1 MKIPYLKKKPE
12 LKSYHNVT
20 WEDNYSW
27 IHQKNILEVLRDK
40 TKLDPEVKNYLDEEN
55 SYANYHLKDT
65 ENLQKKLFDEIK
77 GRIKLDDESLP
88 YKDHTYEYWSKTTA
102 VGNYSIKL
110 RKKIDTDLVEEIWN
124 GDEEKKKLETEYF
137 GVGDLEVSNNDKYL
151 GYSLDI
157 KGSEYYTIFI
167 RDIKTNEI
175 ITKEISETSGGITF
189 SLDDKYV
196 FYSKLDQNHRARK
209 IYRHEIGNFNGQDE
223 LIFEEKSEAF
233 TVSIGLSSDEKY
245 YFINTSDHN
254 TSEQYYFGVDEINI
268 KPKLIIKREKGIIYS
283 VSSWDSKFF
292 NHTNKDAE
300 DFKIDVSDSL
310 EKQNWKT
317 FIPPRDEV
325 LIGGCT
331 FLKNWIIR
339 SETSNALDKLFVKN
353 ISSGVEE
360 ELIFSNETV
369 YVPGI
374 SLIQKDRD
382 TDNVYLGYSSPK
394 TPSRVYSY
402 NLSTKTKKLVK
413 EQEIPSGHN
422 PEDYIVERV
431 DYKSHDGRLVPL
443 TITRHKKT
451 KIDGSANLLLYGY
464 GSYGSS
470 MSPNFSSTR
479 LSLINRDIIWA
490 TAHIRGG
497 MEKGMKWWKEG
508 KLINKKNTFEDYI
521 HAAKYLIDNNYS
533 SKGKIIGMGGS
544 AGGLLMGAV
553 VNQAPELF
561 LGIIMAVPFVD
572 SLTTNLDHSL
582 PLTVGEF
589 DEFGNA
595 KDIKEHFDYIFSYAP
610 YNNIKKMDYPHIL
623 ITTSLSANTLAV
635 TPEPH
640 ENTIF
645 LLWSKLN
652 GLNFST
658 ILSLAINVRSSV
670 FINSEKGK
678 QNEFLIDPLLKPFLG
693 SATFPSNLSI
703 LLASITLN
711 SFSEIFLSISC
722 LSFTSFL
729 FSLAL

>member
-1 MKIPYLKKKPE
+1 MKVPYLKKKPE
-12 LKSYHNVT
+12 IKSCHNIE

-40 TKLDPEVKNYLDEEN
+40 TKLDPEVKKYLDEEN
-55 SYANYHLKDT
+55 SYTNYYLKDT
-65 ENLQKKLFDEIK
+65 KDLQKRLFDEIK

-88 YKDHTYEYWSKTTA
+88 YKDHTYEYWTKTTA
-102 VGNYSIKL
+102 TGNYSIKL
-110 RKKIDTDLVEEIWN
+110 RKKINTDLIEEIWN
-124 GDEEKKKLETEYF
+124 GDEEKKKLKTEYF

-151 GYSLDI
+151 GYSLDT

-167 RDIKTNEI
+167 RDIETNEI
-175 ITKEISETSGGITF
+175 ITKKISETSGGITF
-189 SLDDKYV
+189 SLDDKYI

-209 IYRHEIGNFNGQDE
+209 IYRHEIGNFNNQDE

-254 TSEQYYFGVDEINI
+254 TSEQYYFGINEVNAE
-268 KPKLIIKREKGIIYS
+268 PKLIMKRKKGIIYS
-283 VSSWDSKFF
+283 VSSWDNKFY

-310 EKQNWKT
+310 DKQNWKK

-331 FLKNWIIR
+331 FLKDWIIR

-374 SLIQKDRD
+374 SLTQKDRD

-623 ITTSLSANTLAV
+623 ITTSLSDNRVLFD
-635 TPEPH
+635 EPAKFTAKLR
-640 ENTIF
+640 EYKTDNN
-645 LLWSKLN
+645 LL
-652 GLNFST
+652 
-658 ILSLAINVRSSV
+658 
-670 FINSEKGK
+670 
-678 QNEFLIDPLLKPFLG
+678 LLKTEMNAG
-693 SATFPSNLSI
+693 HGGKSGRDGAI
-703 LLASITLN
+703 EEIAIDY
-711 SFSEIFLSISC
+711 SF
-722 LSFTSFL
+722 
-729 FSLAL
+729 ALKVAEKINI

>member
-1 MKIPYLKKKPE
+1 MKIPHLKKKLE
-12 LKSYHNVT
+12 LKSCHDVT

-27 IHQKNILEVLRDK
+27 IHQQNILEVLKDK
-40 TKLDPEVKNYLDEEN
+40 SKLNPEVKKYLDEEN
-55 SYANYHLKDT
+55 SYAEYHLKDT
-65 ENLQKKLFDEIK
+65 KTVQKKLFDEIK

-88 YKDHTYEYWSKTTA
+88 YKDHTYEYWTKTTA
-102 VGNYSIKL
+102 TGNYSIKL
-110 RKKIDTDLVEEIWN
+110 RKKIDTDNVEEIWN
-124 GDEEKKKLETEYF
+124 GDEEKKKLSTEYF
-137 GVGDLEVSNNDKYL
+137 GIGDLEVSNNDKYL

-167 RDIKTNEI
+167 RDIKTKKI
-175 ITKEISETSGGITF
+175 ISKEIPETSGGITF
-189 SLDDKYV
+189 SLDDKYI
-196 FYSKLDQNHRARK
+196 FYSKLDENHRARK
-209 IYRHEIGNFNGQDE
+209 IYRHEIGNLNDDDK

-254 TSEQYYFGVDEINI
+254 TSEQYYFNVNEENPV
-268 KPKLIIKREKGIIYS
+268 PKLIIQREKGVLYS
-283 VSSWDSKFF
+283 VSSWNDKFY
-292 NHTNKDAE
+292 NHTNKNAE
-300 DFKIDVSDSL
+300 DFKINISDSL
-310 EKQNWKT
+310 EIQSWKT
-317 FIPPRDEV
+317 FIESKNEV

-331 FLKNWIIR
+331 FLKDWIIR
-339 SETSNALDKLFVKN
+339 SETSNALDKIFIKN
-353 ISSGVEE
+353 ISSGIEE
-360 ELIFSNETV
+360 ELIVSDEKV
-369 YVPGI
+369 CVPGI
-374 SLIQKDRD
+374 SLTQRDRN

-394 TPSRVYSY
+394 TPSRVYLY
-402 NLSTKTKKLVK
+402 NLSTKSKKLVK

-422 PEDYIVERV
+422 SDDYIVERIE
-431 DYKSHDGRLVPL
+431 YKSHDGRLVPL

-451 KIDGSANLLLYGY
+451 KIDGTSNLLLYGY

-479 LSLINRDIIWA
+479 LSLIDRDIIWA

-508 KLINKKNTFEDYI
+508 KLTNKKNTFKDYNF
-521 HAAKYLIDNNYS
+521 AAKYLIDHKYS

-595 KDIKEHFDYIFSYAP
+595 KDNKEHFDYIFSYAP

-623 ITTSLSANTLAV
+623 ITTSLSDNRVLFD
-635 TPEPH
+635 EPAKFTAKLRDH
-640 ENTIF
+640 KTDNN
-645 LLWSKLN
+645 LLLLKTEMNAGHGGKS
-652 GLNFST
+652 GRDG
-658 ILSLAINVRSSV
+658 AIEEIAIDYA
-670 FINSEKGK
+670 FALKISEK
-678 QNEFLIDPLLKPFLG
+678 I
-693 SATFPSNLSI
+693 
-703 LLASITLN
+703 
-711 SFSEIFLSISC
+711 
-722 LSFTSFL
+722 
-729 FSLAL
+729 